1 MAGPQQGYRTP
12 LSRARGLGS
21 AHHGVGHFIGQRA
34 SAVAL
39 LFLLLWGVWSAL
51 KLAPL
56 GYDGAVAWLH
66 APTHMAPLALLL
78 AVGFFH
84 ARIGMQVIIED
95 YVHQPLLKTGSLLL
109 NTFVCY
115 GAAVLAVLS
124 VLKVAFSAAGVA

>member
-12 LSRARGLGS
+12 LSRARGLGA

-34 SAVAL
+34 SGVAL
-39 LFLLLWGVWSAL
+39 VVLLLWGVWSAL

-56 GYDGAVAWLH
+56 SYDGAVAWTRSPL
-66 APTHMAPLALLL
+66 HMAPLALLL

-109 NTFVCY
+109 NTFVAY
-115 GAAVLAVLS
+115 GAAALATLS
-124 VLKVAFSAAGVA
+124 VLKVAFSAVGAV